1 MFLGSTAAAEGRL
14 ASSGRRVGRQVAARM
29 MVMSSVLARAATGLL
44 LLLALLPPSHACN
57 SDNQCDFPFNNVFT
71 SRPFW
76 DTHTARTDFP

>member
-1 MFLGSTAAAEGRL
+1 MFLGLYAADAGR
-14 ASSGRRVGRQVAARM
+14 APVAVAKAARM
-29 MVMSSVLARAATGLL
+29 MVMSSVLARAAAGLL

>member
-1 MFLGSTAAAEGRL
+1 MFLGLCRPGRAAVAF
-14 ASSGRRVGRQVAARM
+14 AKAARM
-29 MVMSSVLARAATGLL
+29 MVMSSVLARAAAGLL

-57 SDNQCDFPFNNVFT
+57 ADNQCDFPFNNVFT

>member
-1 MFLGSTAAAEGRL
+1 
-14 ASSGRRVGRQVAARM
+14 
-29 MVMSSVLARAATGLL
+29 MSSVLARAAAGLL